1 MPAPS
6 KPKKDRRVELPPE
19 EMETLDV
26 SQSPLR
32 SASHGDVKE
41 DLVQHHARLE
51 KLLLEMLVK
60 IQQTI
65 SETVRAEVAQLP
77 RQSSDGFEGSDQ
89 KEIGPRSEISI
100 GPNRSYLMVGQGD
113 LHKGVQ
119 SLPGVISNENQSAEP
134 PPPTQ
139 VRAPSF
145 VSWADEAPD
154 RAETRDSKVKKENI
168 MARPSRLTMR
178 VPWKLEKTK
187 VTGVKEILAQV
198 SRKRSELD
206 SSSESWPAW
215 RRAAKTI
222 VNSVVFEWF
231 CASLI
236 LICAVL
242 VGVQAHWDIQYIGV
256 TPPAVFRVLNTGFNL
271 LFTVELVLRLMVEGL
286 LFFSWYN
293 PSIHWNA
300 MDAALVTAA
309 LVEEGIMLVA
319 ASTESVDLSGLKVL
333 RTLRLARILRIV
345 KVVRFF
351 SELRIMVNGVIGSA
365 RSLCWAL
372 LLILLVNFLFG
383 VFFMQ
388 LSIDYLETKED
399 QALMK
404 FFGSLPRTMMTLYQ
418 GISGGID
425 WYNAVEVLT
434 PVSPICEYVFSAYVF
449 FTVFCCLNI
458 ITGIFVDNAKALKV
472 ADLENMHQEARR
484 ERKKWI
490 SEVAELFSKISESN
504 EGRLTREDFVH
515 HLNHSDRIATCFH
528 KLGINTET
536 TNTDELWQL
545 FDFGESG
552 SIDQD
557 EFAIGIKQFHGQAR
571 SIDLYKLRKEMREV
585 SKSVKKIVT
594 SIENGT

>member
-6 KPKKDRRVELPPE
+6 KPKKDKRVELPQE
-19 EMETLDV
+19 EMDTLEV

-32 SASHGDVKE
+32 SASHGDVKA
-41 DLVQHHARLE
+41 DLLQHHARLE

-77 RQSSDGFEGSDQ
+77 RQTADGLEGC
-89 KEIGPRSEISI
+89 RSEISI
-100 GPNRSYLMVGQGD
+100 GPKKGYLTVEQGD
-113 LHKGVQ
+113 LNKSLQ

-134 PPPTQ
+134 SPPTQ
-139 VRAPSF
+139 VRTPSF
-145 VSWADEAPD
+145 VSWAAEVPD
-154 RAETRDSKVKKENI
+154 GAETRDSKVKKENTL
-168 MARPSRLTMR
+168 ARPSRLTMR

-198 SRKRSELD
+198 SRKRSQVN
-206 SSSESWPAW
+206 SSSDSWPAW

-222 VNSVVFEWF
+222 VNSTVFEWF

-236 LICAVL
+236 LLCAVL
-242 VGVQAHWDIQYIGV
+242 VGVQAHWDIQSIGV
-256 TPPAVFRVLNTGFNL
+256 APPEVFRVLNTGFNL
-271 LFTVELVLRLMVEGL
+271 LFTVELILRVMVEGL

-300 MDAALVTAA
+300 MDAGLVTVA
-309 LVEEGIMLVA
+309 LVEESIMLVA

-345 KVVRFF
+345 KVVRFL

-399 QALMK
+399 QALTK

-425 WYNAVEVLT
+425 WYNAVEVLA

-490 SEVAELFSKISESN
+490 SEVAELFSKISENN
-504 EGRLTREDFVH
+504 EGRLAREDFVH

-585 SKSVKKIVT
+585 AKSVKKIVT
-594 SIENGT
+594 SIEHDK

>member
-6 KPKKDRRVELPPE
+6 KPKKDKRVELPQE
-19 EMETLDV
+19 EMEILEV

-32 SASHGDVKE
+32 SASHADIKA
-41 DLVQHHARLE
+41 DLLQHHARLE
-51 KLLLEMLVK
+51 KLLSEMLVK

-77 RQSSDGFEGSDQ
+77 PQTSDGLEGR
-89 KEIGPRSEISI
+89 RSEISI
-100 GPNRSYLMVGQGD
+100 GPKKGYLAVEQGE
-113 LHKGVQ
+113 LHKGLQ

-134 PPPTQ
+134 SPPTQ
-139 VRAPSF
+139 ARAPSF
-145 VSWADEAPD
+145 LSWADEAPD
-154 RAETRDSKVKKENI
+154 RAETRDSKVKKENTV
-168 MARPSRLTMR
+168 ARPSRMTMR

-198 SRKRSELD
+198 SRKRSQVD

-215 RRAAKTI
+215 RRAAKII
-222 VNSVVFEWF
+222 VDSPVFEWF

-236 LICAVL
+236 LLCAVL
-242 VGVQAHWDIQYIGV
+242 IGVQARWDIQSIGV
-256 TPPAVFRVLNTGFNL
+256 APPEAFRVLNTGFNL
-271 LFTVELVLRLMVEGL
+271 LFTLELVLRVMVEGL

-300 MDAALVTAA
+300 MDATLVTVA
-309 LVEEGIMLVA
+309 LVEESIMLVA

-404 FFGSLPRTMMTLYQ
+404 FFGSLPH
-418 GISGGID
+418 
-425 WYNAVEVLT
+425 AVEVLT
-434 PVSPICEYVFSAYVF
+434 PVSPLCEYVFSAYVF

-490 SEVAELFSKISESN
+490 SEVAELFSKISENN

-571 SIDLYKLRKEMREV
+571 SIDLYKLRKEIREV

-594 SIENGT
+594 SVAHDT